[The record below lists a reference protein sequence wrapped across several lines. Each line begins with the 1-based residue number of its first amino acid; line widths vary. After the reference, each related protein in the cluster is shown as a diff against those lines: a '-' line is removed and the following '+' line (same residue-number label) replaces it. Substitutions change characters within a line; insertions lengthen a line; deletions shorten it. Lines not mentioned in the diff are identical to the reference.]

1 MRRYPGVQSLLVFM
15 VVSCLCISACSV
27 RKGGNNS
34 FSFIQMSD
42 PQFGMFTHD
51 SSFTY
56 ETKHFEKAISEAN
69 RLKPAFVVVTGD
81 LINKPFDAP
90 QMAEYKRIIKQLD
103 PSIPLYSVPGNHD
116 VGNVPMPNDITKY
129 RSSFGKEYYT
139 FTYGNMLGI
148 VLNSTYLHSPQN
160 VPEEAKEQETWLT
173 NTLANAHHNKY
184 KNIFIFLHH
193 PLFLKDENEADEYFN
208 IPLVRRKK
216 YLDLFAKYGVKYIF
230 AGHYHRN
237 AFGKNDNLDMVTTG
251 PVGLALGKDPSG
263 FRIISVSGTNVSH
276 RYYALDSMPV
286 TIR

>member
-1 MRRYPGVQSLLVFM
+1 MNKYLTLQSTLLLLLLT
-15 VVSCLCISACSV
+15 SIYTSSCSV
-27 RKGGNNS
+27 RKASNTT

-42 PQFGMFTHD
+42 PQFGMFRHD

-56 ETKHFEKAISEAN
+56 ETVHFEKAISEAN

-90 QMAEYKRIIKQLD
+90 QMAEYKRISGQLD

-116 VGNVPMPNDITKY
+116 VGNVPVPNDITKY

-148 VLNSTYLHSPQN
+148 VLNSIYLHSPQN
-160 VPEEAKEQETWLT
+160 VPEEAKEQESWLI
-173 NTLANAHHNKY
+173 NTLANANHNKY

-208 IPLVRRKK
+208 IPLERRKK
-216 YLDLFAKYGVKYIF
+216 YLDLFAKHGVKYIF

-237 AFGKNDNLDMVTTG
+237 AFGKNADLDMVTTG